1 VPIGWAWQ
9 PCSWPFSAR
18 ARDRAPASAI
28 RFAGQPCSA
37 LTAAAYPAR
46 IRHLPHFRRA
56 PEAGLLSLGQN
67 AVTPLPEARTPPVV
81 LVAED
86 EPTLR
91 SVVAACLHDEGYDV
105 CEVAN
110 GRLALEQ
117 VRQERV
123 DVVLADLRMPE
134 LGGRGLYEELQYFRR
149 DLLNRFIVITG
160 WEDADTEFF
169 ETKTAAPVIRK
180 PFSLTA
186 LSDAVHPALTHGVM
200 VAGDNPSENSHA
212 DFAPLPAHPGMTTSS
227 SSPASPGAGSGPA

>member
-1 VPIGWAWQ
+1 
-9 PCSWPFSAR
+9 
-18 ARDRAPASAI
+18 
-28 RFAGQPCSA
+28 
-37 LTAAAYPAR
+37 
-46 IRHLPHFRRA
+46 
-56 PEAGLLSLGQN
+56 
-67 AVTPLPEARTPPVV
+67 
-81 LVAED
+81 
-86 EPTLR
+86 
-91 SVVAACLHDEGYDV
+91 VVAACLRDEGYDV

-110 GRLALEQ
+110 GRLALEL

-186 LSDAVHPALTHGVM
+186 LSDSVHAVLQR
-200 VAGDNPSENSHA
+200 
-212 DFAPLPAHPGMTTSS
+212 
-227 SSPASPGAGSGPA
+227 GAGTERVV